1 MNFPHYEAIEAKA
14 HNEGFTALT
23 TAESLIWLAGTDAW
37 DEVAVEIQY
46 AITDPDEPDKDIRW
60 GDLREWKRSIQPD
73 GCREEYDTEL
83 ESAYLMSGYRKLRD
97 EYKADPT
104 EGGELHDEVV
114 QAIEQIIYDSD
125 EGYYLPTLLTNY
137 RGWLRDIKIIKDDI
151 DDCYKLMR
159 RMENGKYAFP
169 VDDVDY
175 DSIEAAK
182 AAAAGMGYRATT
194 LSKKPDD
201 KMFSTL
207 WGAAVSTAD
216 RDVFVSEWAT
226 SSIWE
231 DDPNEKIP
239 AHRLRHLGQIWD
251 AAHTTIK
258 HIRQALGLS
267 QIEFAT
273 RFMLSPRTVQNWEY
287 GTTQCPEYVRLLLL
301 QATGLYTR

>member
-1 MNFPHYEAIEAKA
+1 MTFQHYEAIEAKA
-14 HNEGFTALT
+14 HDEGFTSLT

-46 AITDPDEPDKDIRW
+46 TVTDPDEPDEGISWD
-60 GDLREWKRSIQPD
+60 DLREWKRSIQPD

-83 ESAYLMSGYRKLRD
+83 ESAYLMSGYRKLHD
-97 EYKADPT
+97 EYKANPT
-104 EGGELHDEVV
+104 EGSELHDEVL
-114 QAIEQIIYDSD
+114 QAIEQIIEDSD
-125 EGYYLPTLLTNY
+125 EGYHMPALLADY
-137 RGWLRDIKIIKDDI
+137 KGWLRDVKITSNDEG
-151 DDCYKLMR
+151 YHLMR
-159 RMENGKYAFP
+159 HMENGKYACP
-169 VDDVDY
+169 VDDADY
-175 DSIEAAK
+175 DSIEEAK
-182 AAAAGMGYRATT
+182 AAAADTGYRAVTI
-194 LSKKPDD
+194 SKKLDD

-207 WGAAVSTAD
+207 WDAAVSTAD

-258 HIRQALGLS
+258 QIRQALGLS